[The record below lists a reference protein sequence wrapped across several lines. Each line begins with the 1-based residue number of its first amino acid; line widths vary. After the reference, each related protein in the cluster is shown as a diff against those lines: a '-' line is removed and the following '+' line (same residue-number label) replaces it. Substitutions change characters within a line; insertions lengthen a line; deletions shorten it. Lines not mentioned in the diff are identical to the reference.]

1 MSYSI
6 GILTPF
12 ATFLLPGIL
21 RIPALRKYNQGKK
34 KLYKLS
40 QLLQNYL

>member
-21 RIPALRKYNQGKK
+21 RIPALIKYNQGKK